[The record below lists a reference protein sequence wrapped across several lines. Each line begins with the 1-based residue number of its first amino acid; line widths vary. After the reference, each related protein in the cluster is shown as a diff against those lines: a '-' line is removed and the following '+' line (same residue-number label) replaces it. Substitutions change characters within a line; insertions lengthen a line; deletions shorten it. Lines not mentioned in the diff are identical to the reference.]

1 LEQSEIVNLT
11 SKITSSW
18 YKINELVIFVR
29 LPLSGHFYIFAHSK
43 KMRTAIVVGGNRG
56 LGLEC
61 VKLLLEEKSVDKV
74 IATARKPENFPN
86 LGNEKIRIEPL
97 DIASPSSVENFA
109 CTLGEKS
116 FDILVLNAGVAPEL
130 EKKGFESIKTTI
142 NVNYFGMSCALK
154 ALFPLAREGARIVS
168 VSSVFG
174 LRGMLSLNPN
184 PNVFEGN
191 YVFDYGQKLFS

>member
-1 LEQSEIVNLT
+1 
-11 SKITSSW
+11 
-18 YKINELVIFVR
+18 
-29 LPLSGHFYIFAHSK
+29 
-43 KMRTAIVVGGNRG
+43 MRTAVVVGGNRG

-61 VKLLLEEKSVDKV
+61 VKLLLEEKNVEKV
-74 IATARKPENFPN
+74 IATARNPEKFPD
-86 LGNEKIRIEPL
+86 LGSEKLTVEKL
-97 DIASPSSVENFA
+97 DISSQSSVDNFA
-109 CTLGEKS
+109 KKLGEKS

-142 NVNYFGMSCALK
+142 NVNFFGISSALRV
-154 ALFPLAREGARIVS
+154 LFPLARDGARIVS

-184 PNVFEGN
+184 PNVFVGN